1 MFHADAVYLCSQH
14 NLACKTVN
22 CPDYTEFTSISGSKK
37 RGSIFASLPVGTQV
51 NFLGRPIKKAS
62 FPDIEFKF
70 QATLV
75 WPQLS
80 KKPSSVTKPQDSV
93 LDEQLRKF
101 VLLEQRFIEDS
112 DSNMYISKY
121 ILHSILSVMLYI
133 PKLPWFTDLLIT
145 QYTLFQI
152 KNYRL
157 RIL

>member
-14 NLACKTVN
+14 NLACKTIN
-22 CPDYTEFTSISGSKK
+22 CPDYTEFTSSTGTKK

-51 NFLGRPIKKAS
+51 NFLGRPISKAS

-80 KKPSSVTKPQDSV
+80 KKPSSVAKPQDTV

-101 VLLEQRFIEDS
+101 VLLEQRYVEDN
-112 DSNMYISKY
+112 DST
-121 ILHSILSVMLYI
+121 LY
-133 PKLPWFTDLLIT
+133 LG
-145 QYTLFQI
+145 
-152 KNYRL
+152 KNNYV
-157 RIL
+157 

>member
-1 MFHADAVYLCSQH
+1 MYLCSQH

-22 CPDYTEFTSISGSKK
+22 CPDYTEFTSISGTKK

-51 NFLGRPIKKAS
+51 NFLGRPIQKAS

-101 VLLEQRFIEDS
+101 VLLEQRFVEDNE
-112 DSNMYISKY
+112 SNIFSSKLLLTY
-121 ILHSILSVMLYI
+121 
-133 PKLPWFTDLLIT
+133 FT
-145 QYTLFQI
+145 
-152 KNYRL
+152 
-157 RIL
+157 